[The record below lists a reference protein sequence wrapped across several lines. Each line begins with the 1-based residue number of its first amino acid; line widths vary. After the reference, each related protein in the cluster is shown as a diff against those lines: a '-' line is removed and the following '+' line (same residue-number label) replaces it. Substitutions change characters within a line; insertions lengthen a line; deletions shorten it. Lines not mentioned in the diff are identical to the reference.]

1 MNVEWT
7 DTITVP
13 DPNRNYSCFAI
24 VNLEDYN
31 ACNTRTYRINT
42 CQTKRPM
49 QFLQYNLF
57 SEEMNPE
64 LYKEKPQ
71 IEKRNTS
78 DKIQL
83 SFLINSDKLTDTP
96 ENAQNLNM
104 LKNKLTGCYY
114 YSSSCRFDTV
124 FFLEYCCEFLNV
136 FHAKVNELFSNF
148 FKICHFL
155 FFLT

>member
-1 MNVEWT
+1 
-7 DTITVP
+7 
-13 DPNRNYSCFAI
+13 
-24 VNLEDYN
+24 
-31 ACNTRTYRINT
+31 
-42 CQTKRPM
+42 M

-104 LKNKLTGCYY
+104 LKNKLKEISESPGA
-114 YSSSCRFDTV
+114 V
-124 FFLEYCCEFLNV
+124 LKEFHVMGTASPDGHYENNL
-136 FHAKVNELFSNF
+136 HLAQKRMQRIEKEITSLSL
-148 FKICHFL
+148 IHI
-155 FFLT
+155 